1 MKFRAFAKVN
11 GSYIYEEGSDF
22 LKYFYIWDVAYL
34 KKNKPEYF
42 NSLTF
47 YSTYQNEQYRSE
59 LVPVIKG
66 SKKLFYRYKDA
77 GGYVNNE
84 NGDNETISHH
94 LAILA
99 LSGLKKL
106 NFVINNQK
114 LIFNVK
120 RIKHDC
126 EQIKFENGNIYIP
139 DIIVEFTEG
148 DPLYYEWGGKV
159 ALEIMVNHSCTPKK
173 IHDFERHNLPII
185 EIKLTDK
192 MRFEKY
198 YKEPSSENANE
209 YLLFLRE
216 KFSSLIY
223 GKILSNPMQTDIARK
238 SILFLERKNNEILK
252 RLSLVQIENEK
263 IDGDN
268 YNLKKHIE
276 VIEKEL
282 DMAKGRLK
290 EFNKSTVFA
299 KIVRSIFYT
308 PSV

>member
-99 LSGLKKL
+99 LSGLK
-106 NFVINNQK
+106 I
-114 LIFNVK
+114 
-120 RIKHDC
+120 
-126 EQIKFENGNIYIP
+126 
-139 DIIVEFTEG
+139 
-148 DPLYYEWGGKV
+148 
-159 ALEIMVNHSCTPKK
+159 
-173 IHDFERHNLPII
+173 
-185 EIKLTDK
+185 
-192 MRFEKY
+192 
-198 YKEPSSENANE
+198 
-209 YLLFLRE
+209 
-216 KFSSLIY
+216 
-223 GKILSNPMQTDIARK
+223 
-238 SILFLERKNNEILK
+238 SIL
-252 RLSLVQIENEK
+252 
-263 IDGDN
+263 
-268 YNLKKHIE
+268 
-276 VIEKEL
+276 
-282 DMAKGRLK
+282 
-290 EFNKSTVFA
+290 
-299 KIVRSIFYT
+299 
-308 PSV
+308 